1 MARYNR
7 DVFEFIDEDA
17 DEWLETKDVLTVF
30 KDNKW
35 PTIKGKTPEEMVGVI
50 MDRFSTKKKGHI
62 DFIEFCGVIEYLWS
76 LKAVMEYAGC
86 KARIEGWIGVIDK
99 VFKFIDVDEKGA
111 VTSEVL

>member
-35 PTIKGKTPEEMVGVI
+35 PTIKGKSPEEMV
-50 MDRFSTKKKGHI
+50 
-62 DFIEFCGVIEYLWS
+62 
-76 LKAVMEYAGC
+76 
-86 KARIEGWIGVIDK
+86 
-99 VFKFIDVDEKGA
+99 
-111 VTSEVL
+111 